1 MKKCIYTSRI
11 YIIKYVLVSFP
22 SDDPGMP
29 QRHEVHSASY
39 MEWGNIRDLR
49 REEEEDIR
57 KGDCRY
63 LMNTIYTLARAVRL
77 TRNAIFI
84 RRPIYQ

>member
-11 YIIKYVLVSFP
+11 YIKEYILVSFP

-49 REEEEDIR
+49 REEEKDIR
-57 KGDCRY
+57 EGNCRY

-77 TRNAIFI
+77 KRNVIFI
-84 RRPIYQ
+84 RMPIYQ